1 MKADFQRQGPWLL
14 GSVGTPAVPPSW
26 IAGARW
32 HSKLAS
38 KKETAS
44 EKRYSSIELATEVIV
59 SAKNVHQIN
68 WVISAELFS
77 AEIRIQDPE
86 WSIYT
91 VSDPSLYDSYCLGDL
106 PLLTTTFLSLQ
117 SLNFG
122 RDAPLNSVAHVRR
135 ESLLQ
140 TKNGALAL
148 LDLCVTLE
156 CWWPGRSLS
165 KMHESQHRSSHLE
178 QVAEALIREYL
189 QLDGGRL
196 DDEWV
201 YLMLRRYSWGF
212 PIATLDAI
220 GKELG
225 LTRERVRQIQTRL
238 EGFIG
243 LRKWPLPDIL
253 ISALEVVSDG
263 GFRKIQTAL
272 VESGLVA
279 DDDWTPEEFVKL
291 LEWFGYRDESVIL
304 SGRFAEAEAK
314 FSDPEAARAVR
325 NARHKMGVIRLDS
338 VARIDGSLI
347 DPKMVKEVAEQL
359 YSRVYESDGWLMVG
373 SAQTNMIESGV
384 GFQFSVT
391 PELTAEELIDGLIRI
406 QKSRSWP
413 ALPQRDVLLSLMLAS
428 GALQASGHK
437 YQGPIVEFERD
448 SLNGWLVSLF
458 NGARTTVLHRET
470 INRAAI
476 LDRYNIASLIHYTL
490 YSPVVRNLGDNL
502 GLIRLVG
509 RFPTDD
515 EQRQARQVAEVLRVP
530 NDLTW
535 STDSRGIG
543 LTLTFGSNF
552 IATGVISVPSAL
564 ARMWPVGGTSIR
576 CLCAHPFGGHI
587 RISSSN
593 LMSGWTTLIQHLLLE
608 HGLRE
613 GSKIDVKII
622 GKDLRILGWEI

>member
-14 GSVGTPAVPPSW
+14 GSVGTPAIPPSW

-44 EKRYSSIELATEVIV
+44 EKTYSSIQLATEVIV

-68 WVISAELFS
+68 WVTSAELFS
-77 AEIRIQDPE
+77 TQIRIQDSE

-91 VSDPSLYDSYCLGDL
+91 VSDPSLYDGYCLGDL

-122 RDAPLNSVAHVRR
+122 RDAPLNFVAQVRR
-135 ESLLQ
+135 ESLLR
-140 TKNGALAL
+140 TENGALAL

-156 CWWPGRSLS
+156 CWWPDRSLS
-165 KMHESQHRSSHLE
+165 KIHESQHRSSHLE

-212 PIATLDAI
+212 PIATLDTI
-220 GKELG
+220 GQEIG
-225 LTRERVRQIQTRL
+225 LTRERVRQIQSRL

-243 LRKWPLPDIL
+243 LRKWPLPDLL

-325 NARHKMGVIRLDS
+325 NARHKMGIIRLDS

-347 DPKMVKEVAEQL
+347 EPKMVKEVAEQL
-359 YSRVYESDGWLMVG
+359 YSRVYESHGWLMVG

-384 GFQFSVT
+384 GFQFFVT

-428 GALQASGHK
+428 GALLASGHK

-458 NGARTTVLHRET
+458 NEARTTVLHRET

-476 LDRYNIASLIHYTL
+476 LDRYNIASLTHYTL

-509 RFPTDD
+509 RFPTED
-515 EQRQARQVAEVLRVP
+515 EQLQARQVAEVLRVP
-530 NDLTW
+530 NDLIW

-552 IATGVISVPSAL
+552 IATGVISVPLSL

-576 CLCAHPFGGHI
+576 CLCVHPFGGHI

-608 HGLRE
+608 HGLKE
-613 GSKIDVKII
+613 GSKIDVQIN
-622 GKDLRILGWEI
+622 GKELQILRWEI